1 MPHAQFSRK
10 GLPGNCFLQES
21 DRVLAKTNS
30 VPLKILKQES
40 GWMQLRSDSNTESR
54 ESCNSISGN

>member
-21 DRVLAKTNS
+21 DRVENRLAKTKS

-40 GWMQLRSDSNTESR
+40 GWMQLRSDSKR
-54 ESCNSISGN
+54 